1 MLDWND
7 LRTVLAVSRA
17 RGASEAARALGVHP
31 STVFRRL
38 NALEASLGARL
49 FNHLAEGYAPTPAG
63 EEICALAE
71 RMEAEVAVLD
81 RRLAGRDLRP
91 SGTVR
96 VTTTDTLVGLLT
108 PHFAAFRRA
117 HPEIALHVVVA
128 SRFFDLTRHDA
139 DVALRPTNDPPE
151 TLVGRRLATIA
162 TAVYAAKTYLAA
174 HPEADDL
181 AAHAWIAPDESLAH
195 LAAARW
201 LRRTFPRAANGYRVN
216 SLMAALAAAKAG
228 LGVAALPCYL
238 AEGEP
243 SLARVLP
250 PLAKLDSGL
259 WLLTHEDLRQ
269 VARVRAFLDAMAE
282 GLARSKD
289 LLEGRGRA
297 QPRGRRDHGRS
308 PFG

>member
-7 LRTVLAVSRA
+7 LRTILAVSRA

-38 NALEASLGARL
+38 NALEASLGVRL
-49 FNHLAEGYAPTPAG
+49 FHRLPEGYAQTPAG

-71 RMEAEVAVLD
+71 RMEADIAVLD

-117 HPEIALHVVVA
+117 HPEIELHVVVA
-128 SRFFDLTRHDA
+128 NRFFDLTRHDA
-139 DVALRPTNDPPE
+139 DVAIRPTTDPPDS
-151 TLVGRRLATIA
+151 LVGRRVATIA
-162 TAVYAAKTYLAA
+162 TAIYASRAYLAA
-174 HPEADDL
+174 HPGLDDL
-181 AAHAWIAPDESLAH
+181 GQHHCIVPDESLAH

-201 LRRTFPRAANGYRVN
+201 LRRTVPRAADGYRVN
-216 SLMAALAAAKAG
+216 SLMAALAAATAG
-228 LGVAALPCYL
+228 LGLAALPCYL
-238 AEGEP
+238 ADGEP
-243 SLARVLP
+243 SLARVMP
-250 PLAKLDSGL
+250 PLGELDSAL
-259 WLLTHEDLRQ
+259 WILTHEDLRH

-282 GLARSKD
+282 GLARERHR
-289 LLEGRGRA
+289 LAGTGGRE
-297 QPRGRRDHGRS
+297 P
-308 PFG
+308 

>member
-17 RGASEAARALGVHP
+17 RGASEAAGALGVHP

-49 FNHLAEGYAPTPAG
+49 FDRLPEGYAPTPAG

-71 RMEAEVAVLD
+71 RMEADVAALD

-128 SRFFDLTRHDA
+128 NRFFDLTRHDA
-139 DVALRPTNDPPE
+139 DVAIRPTNDPPDN
-151 TLVGRRLATIA
+151 LVGRRLATIA
-162 TAVYAAKTYLAA
+162 TAIYAAADYLAA
-174 HPEADDL
+174 HPDTDDPGR
-181 AAHAWIAPDESLAH
+181 HDWIVPDESLAH

-201 LRRTFPRAANGYRVN
+201 LRRTLPRAGNGYRVN
-216 SLMAALAAAKAG
+216 TLMAALEAAKAG
-228 LGVAALPCYL
+228 LGLAALPCYL
-238 AEGEP
+238 ADGAP
-243 SLARVLP
+243 SLSCVRP
-250 PLAKLDSGL
+250 PLAELDSAL
-259 WLLTHEDLRQ
+259 WILTHQDLRH
-269 VARVRAFLDAMAE
+269 VARVRAFLDAMAD
-282 GLARSKD
+282 GLAREKR
-289 LLEGRGRA
+289 LLAGNRGR
-297 QPRGRRDHGRS
+297 
-308 PFG
+308 